1 MATSSLKKTRLYLSK
16 RTTNRMKYDKNQML
30 LGRNTSAK
38 NQKPVGKEGNG
49 STIMGNER
57 RRGMMVK
64 KKKKEKLGKHRGES
78 QWTSMEKKKNR
89 RGTERGDWGGKEESE
104 RGTSMHMKERFFCRL
119 AVAATQYFNMLL
131 DPDRPGL
138 AVCVCV
144 CGSLCISGSYK
155 LLSALIWSRRQ
166 VIPHCLSAIKKWH

>member
-38 NQKPVGKEGNG
+38 NQKLVGKEGNG

-64 KKKKEKLGKHRGES
+64 KKEGEVGKTQRRVTVDKYG
-78 QWTSMEKKKNR
+78 KKKNR

-138 AVCVCV
+138 AVCVCM

-155 LLSALIWSRRQ
+155 LLSALIWSRKQ

>member
-38 NQKPVGKEGNG
+38 NQKLVGKEGNG

-64 KKKKEKLGKHRGES
+64 KKRRRSWENTEES
-78 QWTSMEKKKNR
+78 HSGQVWTKKNR

-155 LLSALIWSRRQ
+155 LLSALIWSRKQ

>member
-1 MATSSLKKTRLYLSK
+1 
-16 RTTNRMKYDKNQML
+16 ML
-30 LGRNTSAK
+30 VGRNTSAK
-38 NQKPVGKEGNG
+38 NQKLVGKEGNG

-57 RRGMMVK
+57 RRGMMASW
-64 KKKKEKLGKHRGES
+64 ENTEES
-78 QWTSMEKKKNR
+78 HSGQVWKKKNR
-89 RGTERGDWGGKEESE
+89 RRTERGDWGEKEESE
-104 RGTSMHMKERFFCRL
+104 RRTSMHMKERFFCRL

-166 VIPHCLSAIKKWH
+166 VIPHCLSPIKKMTLTKDRGELPPCLCT

>member
-38 NQKPVGKEGNG
+38 NQKLVGKEGNG

-64 KKKKEKLGKHRGES
+64 KKRRRSWENTEES
-78 QWTSMEKKKNR
+78 HSGQVWKKKNR

-138 AVCVCV
+138 AVCVCM

-155 LLSALIWSRRQ
+155 LLSALIWSRKQ

>member
-64 KKKKEKLGKHRGES
+64 KKEGEVGKTQRRVTVDKYGKKKEQKGNWKGGLR
-78 QWTSMEKKKNR
+78 
-89 RGTERGDWGGKEESE
+89 GKEESE